1 MKKVIKIKESE
12 IKRNVR
18 RGLMEKILLEDYEM
32 KDTYSRSGYKQSP
45 REEDIEGV
53 FGQYGEEIPPSVL
66 RYMRKNPKR
75 IIERLYKVYG
85 QQMFDYISQNLK
97 TPELDLEVEDEEI
110 VVDEAVTKTMEKTTY
125 TKSDVDQARNS
136 GVGIKVDDGTVTPT
150 DDGGLEV
157 TKSMSESSDWMQHV
171 SDEIEEDGTEGTFRE
186 YCLKKGF
193 KDGCSSGCMKEALL
207 SNSTKLHYRA
217 GLAHAFCSAKR

>member
-1 MKKVIKIKESE
+1 MKRKVKITESE
-12 IKRNVR
+12 IKRSVR

-32 KDTYSRSGYKQSP
+32 KDTYSRSRYKQSP

-85 QQMFDYISQNLK
+85 QQMFDYISQNLQ
-97 TPELDLEVEDEEI
+97 TPELDLEVEDEINVSEE
-110 VVDEAVTKTMEKTTY
+110 VEDTLKRTTY
-125 TKSDVDQARNS
+125 SKSDVDQARNS
-136 GVGIKVDDGTVTPT
+136 GVGIKVDGTVVPT
-150 DDGGLEV
+150 KDGGLEV

-193 KDGCSSGCMKEALL
+193 RNGCSTGCMEEALR

-217 GLAHAFCSAKR
+217 GLAHAFCTAKR